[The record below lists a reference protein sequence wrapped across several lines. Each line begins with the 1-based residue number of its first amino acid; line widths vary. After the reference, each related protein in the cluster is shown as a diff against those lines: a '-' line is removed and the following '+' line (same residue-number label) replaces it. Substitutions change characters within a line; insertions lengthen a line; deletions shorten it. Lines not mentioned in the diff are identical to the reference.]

1 MRNKELVNRKLEQ
14 IDGQLQTIKVMVT
27 RSTTTVQDIHETI
40 AKCEDLVNQVKS
52 MVDREPMSGQD
63 VNPYIQ

>member
-14 IDGQLQTIKVMVT
+14 LDGQMQVIKVMAT
-27 RSTTTVQDIHETI
+27 RSTTTVQDIHDSI
-40 AKCEDLVNQVKS
+40 SKCENLIDEIKS
-52 MVDREPMSGQD
+52 MVDREPMTGKD

>member
-14 IDGQLQTIKVMVT
+14 IDGQLQTIKVMST
-27 RSTTTVQDIHETI
+27 RSTTTVQDIHESI
-40 AKCEDLVNQVKS
+40 AKCEDLINQVKS

-63 VNPYIQ
+63 TNPYIQ

>member
-14 IDGQLQTIKVMVT
+14 IDGQLQTIKVMST
-27 RSTTTVQDIHETI
+27 RSTTTVQDIHESI
-40 AKCEDLVNQVKS
+40 SKCEDLINQVKS

-63 VNPYIQ
+63 VNPFIQ